1 MDNTP
6 GSVISARFHATLV
19 TLFVALCQDLRR
31 AHGLQRVA
39 MSGGVFQNATLLS
52 GLMRALEQQG
62 FEVYTHKQVPANDG
76 GIALGQAVVA
86 AAVFQT

>member
-1 MDNTP
+1 M
-6 GSVISARFHATLV
+6 
-19 TLFVALCQDLRR
+19 
-31 AHGLQRVA
+31 
-39 MSGGVFQNATLLS
+39 FQNATLLS